1 MNNLRITQKEFS
13 TLNLYSYSFEE
24 SNEREQTRLRSEEL
38 E

>member
-13 TLNLYSYSFEE
+13 TLNLYSHSFEE